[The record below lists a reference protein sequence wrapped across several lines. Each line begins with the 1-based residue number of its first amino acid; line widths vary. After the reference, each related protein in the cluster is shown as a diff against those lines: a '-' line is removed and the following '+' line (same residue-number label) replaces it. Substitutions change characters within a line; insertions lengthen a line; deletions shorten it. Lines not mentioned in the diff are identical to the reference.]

1 MKCFTSNGMRQLL
14 GRFLGLTSVAPGGA
28 FLCPV
33 ATFII
38 VGVDASPSVMLVSP
52 TMDGFCKLHAKII
65 NSSIWNAPDH
75 CRLLWIT
82 MLASADASG
91 NVEGSVGGLAHMARI
106 SHEHAKEAL
115 EMLSGPDPDS
125 GDETTGE
132 RIRKIAPGIWHII
145 NHGRYRERQTRRQ
158 ALQAQA
164 SKNYRARKTDD
175 ASSES
180 SSSVYVSD
188 VSVSDSSVPKKKKP
202 PKGDVDV
209 WEGFQEFWDAFAH
222 KQNRPDSEK
231 VWNRLKPNEELR
243 AAIMSKVRAYVGSTP
258 DKQYR
263 KHPAA
268 WLRAR
273 KWEDEIVV
281 KGQLALINGNRGH
294 MPHDTRLKDYSD
306 TGMDD

>member
-1 MKCFTSNGMRQLL
+1 MHFFQWFPKDYAAATAHLSIIEDIAYRRLL
-14 GRFLGLTSVAPGGA
+14 DLYYVSEAP
-28 FLCPV
+28 FDSDV
-33 ATFII
+33 ATICRRI
-38 VGVDASPSVMLVSP
+38 RM
-52 TMDGFCKLHAKII
+52 
-65 NSSIWNAPDH
+65 PDH
-75 CRLLWIT
+75 QEEVLAVLSEFFLDDDGLLRN
-82 MLASADASG
+82 SRAD
-91 NVEGSVGGLAHMARI
+91 
-106 SHEHAKEAL
+106 
-115 EMLSGPDPDS
+115 
-125 GDETTGE
+125 
-132 RIRKIAPGIWHII
+132 
-145 NHGRYRERQTRRQ
+145 RE
-158 ALQAQA
+158 LQAVY
-164 SKNYRARKTDD
+164 SKSDKARKSAEARWSSKGKND
-175 ASSES
+175 ANAMRTHSERNANAIRS
-180 SSSVYVSD
+180 QCEGNATH
-188 VSVSDSSVPKKKKP
+188 DSLRMTHDLSTQVPPKS

>member
-1 MKCFTSNGMRQLL
+1 MVR
-14 GRFLGLTSVAPGGA
+14 
-28 FLCPV
+28 
-33 ATFII
+33 
-38 VGVDASPSVMLVSP
+38 

-188 VSVSDSSVPKKKKP
+188 VSVPDSSVPKKKKA
-202 PKGDVDV
+202 PKA
-209 WEGFQEFWDAFAH
+209 ETSCELFEEFWDAYPRKTQKGSAMKAWSKMPADQKAQAIDAAKRFSPMVQQPSFVPYPATWLNGSGWDDNPMDMACC
-222 KQNRPDSEK
+222 KPASGK
-231 VWNRLKPNEELR
+231 VQFSKPEGASHAIPAVRHNSDWLVGDDR
-243 AAIMSKVRAYVGSTP
+243 AC
-258 DKQYR
+258 
-263 KHPAA
+263 
-268 WLRAR
+268 
-273 KWEDEIVV
+273 
-281 KGQLALINGNRGH
+281 
-294 MPHDTRLKDYSD
+294 
-306 TGMDD
+306 

>member
-1 MKCFTSNGMRQLL
+1 
-14 GRFLGLTSVAPGGA
+14 
-28 FLCPV
+28 
-33 ATFII
+33 
-38 VGVDASPSVMLVSP
+38 
-52 TMDGFCKLHAKII
+52 MDGFCKLHAKII

-82 MLASADASG
+82 MLASADAYG

-106 SHEHAKEAL
+106 SYEHAKEAL
-115 EMLSGPDPDS
+115 EMLAGPDPDS

-180 SSSVYVSD
+180 SDSVYAFKSSV
-188 VSVSDSSVPKKKKP
+188 SVPQSSVPEKKKENAPKTEETCELFQDFWEAYPRKIAKAAAGKAWVKLTTATRALAIVGAKRFAPMVTKP
-202 PKGDVDV
+202 DFIPYPASWLNSGGWDDNPGDM
-209 WEGFQEFWDAFAH
+209 ACCAS
-222 KQNRPDSEK
+222 DSK
-231 VWNRLKPNEELR
+231 
-243 AAIMSKVRAYVGSTP
+243 AAMPT
-258 DKQYR
+258 
-263 KHPAA
+263 
-268 WLRAR
+268 
-273 KWEDEIVV
+273 
-281 KGQLALINGNRGH
+281 GNRGH
-294 MPHDTRLKDYSD
+294 MPHNGFAQKDYSD